1 MLIERKRL
9 GQSAGRKGD
18 GMESPQRNRGWSW
31 WYLLLIA
38 LCVVTLWV
46 PLYNRVDPTFIGVP
60 FFYWFQLFLVIV
72 GAAITALV
80 YFVE

>member
-1 MLIERKRL
+1 MLTERKRL
-9 GQSAGRKGD
+9 GHSAGRKGD

-46 PLYNRVDPTFIGVP
+46 PLYNRVDPTFIGMP
-60 FFYWFQLFLVIV
+60 FFYWFQLLLVIV
-72 GAAITALV
+72 GAAVTALV